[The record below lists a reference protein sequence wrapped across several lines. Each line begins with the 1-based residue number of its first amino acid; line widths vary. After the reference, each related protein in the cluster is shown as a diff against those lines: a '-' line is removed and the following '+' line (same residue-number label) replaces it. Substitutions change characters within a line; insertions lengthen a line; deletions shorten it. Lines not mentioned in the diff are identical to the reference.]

1 MTDQSHRLC
10 WDDLRIVRAIGET
23 GALASAAITLGVNN
37 STIARRLSKTEGLLG
52 VTLFVRRRSGYVPTS
67 AGAELIALAG
77 QMELDV
83 VSVTRRVSGHLQEQ
97 VGELRVTTTDS
108 LLLHFLMPIIASFKE
123 RNPAV
128 SIEVI
133 VGNDRLNLARGE
145 SDVAIRAT
153 QAPPENLFGRK
164 LASVAWAPYIRASD
178 LGLPDEAEL
187 YDRQWISYGGA
198 LSGLKAAEFVE
209 RHVRRENIMY
219 RTDSVAGAAAAI
231 AAGLGAGY
239 LPCMHGDVS
248 PTLRRVGPIEP
259 GLSDELWLL
268 THPDRLC
275 CKYF

>member
-1 MTDQSHRLC
+1 MRHARPGFPATALGTLQETPGKTMTDQSHRLC

-133 VGNDRLNLARGE
+133 VGKALLQIFLMAATRLSCASITRVWRRSSAR
-145 SDVAIRAT
+145 A
-153 QAPPENLFGRK
+153 
-164 LASVAWAPYIRASD
+164 
-178 LGLPDEAEL
+178 LPQL
-187 YDRQWISYGGA
+187 Q
-198 LSGLKAAEFVE
+198 
-209 RHVRRENIMY
+209 
-219 RTDSVAGAAAAI
+219 
-231 AAGLGAGY
+231 
-239 LPCMHGDVS
+239 
-248 PTLRRVGPIEP
+248 
-259 GLSDELWLL
+259 
-268 THPDRLC
+268 
-275 CKYF
+275 